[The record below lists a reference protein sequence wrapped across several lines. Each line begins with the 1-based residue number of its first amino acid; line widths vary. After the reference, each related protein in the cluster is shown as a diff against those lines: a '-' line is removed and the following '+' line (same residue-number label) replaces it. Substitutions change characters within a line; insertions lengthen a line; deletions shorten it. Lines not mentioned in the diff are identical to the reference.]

1 MKLDLKKMFIYLVIA
16 FVVVSI
22 WKDPGSSATTAGSY
36 LGNVGHFLV
45 ALIDK
50 GSAFIKGLTTKP

>member
-1 MKLDLKKMFIYLVIA
+1 MKLDVKKMFIYLVIA
-16 FVVVSI
+16 FVAVSI

-50 GSAFIKGLTTKP
+50 GSAFIKGLTTKS